1 MNEFYQPYYDF
12 DQEPI
17 QQGWLPDQNINTNQ
31 IYESPYDLQ
40 YENQVNA
47 DIQNQFQNYM
57 QQRAMQE
64 QQLQKKHQSQYYQI
78 KSGDTLSQI
87 ARAHGVSVE
96 KLAKLN
102 GIKNINMI
110 KSGQLLRFDNNVNN
124 RYKSTFR
131 KRNVQS
137 NPTQVQKQVKSN
149 TKSNDTTSSKVT
161 TAPKR
166 PVKNKITNTVRY
178 DANKIT
184 PKKNTSSNA
193 KTSSFPDRYKIS
205 KARKYNTNEI
215 KKPRSFRDI
224 LLNIGRRINAENQRK
239 RLYDR
244 NGNYI
249 KK

>member
-1 MNEFYQPYYDF
+1 MNEYYQPYYDF

-17 QQGWLPDQNINTNQ
+17 QQGWIPDQNINTNQ

-47 DIQNQFQNYM
+47 DIQNQFQDYM

-78 KSGDTLSQI
+78 KNGDTLSQI
-87 ARAHGVSVE
+87 ARAHGISVE

-102 GIKNINMI
+102 DIRDINMI
-110 KSGQLLRFDNNVNN
+110 RSGQLLRFDNNVNN

-137 NPTQVQKQVKSN
+137 NSSQIRKYTKAS
-149 TKSNDTTSSKVT
+149 TKSNDTISPKVT
-161 TAPKR
+161 VTATR
-166 PVKNKITNTVRY
+166 PVKNKITNTEHKSKPTNNIRY
-178 DANKIT
+178 NTDKIV
-184 PKKNTSSNA
+184 PKKNITNKKSNRKQKPSSLV
-193 KTSSFPDRYKIS
+193 DV
-205 KARKYNTNEI
+205 
-215 KKPRSFRDI
+215 I
-224 LLNIGRRINAENQRK
+224 LNMGRRINAENQNK
-239 RLYDR
+239 RLYDKF
-244 NGNYI
+244 GNYI

>member
-17 QQGWLPDQNINTNQ
+17 QQGWIPDQNINMNQ
-31 IYESPYDLQ
+31 IYESPYDLK

-47 DIQNQFQNYM
+47 DIQNQFQDYM

-78 KSGDTLSQI
+78 KNGDTLSQI

-102 GIKNINMI
+102 GIKDINMI

-124 RYKSTFR
+124 RYKSTLR
-131 KRNVQS
+131 KH
-137 NPTQVQKQVKSN
+137 
-149 TKSNDTTSSKVT
+149 TKVSTKGNGTMLPEVVAIAT
-161 TAPKR
+161 R
-166 PVKNKITNTVRY
+166 PIKNKITNTERKSKPT
-178 DANKIT
+178 NKIL
-184 PKKNTSSNA
+184 PKKNITNKKNQTKQKPSSL
-193 KTSSFPDRYKIS
+193 SDVI
-205 KARKYNTNEI
+205 
-215 KKPRSFRDI
+215 
-224 LLNIGRRINAENQRK
+224 LNIGRRINAENQNK
-239 RLYDR
+239 RLYDKF
-244 NGNYI
+244 GNYI